1 MASISKRASN
11 RVKVLLMGAALMFL
25 VNSLRRRAGGRILA
39 HPDGVFRLLIRMVLL
54 PVCVQGLSRS
64 LDDGGSW
71 GRDTELL
78 GDCLDFQG
86 IKGFSWLRA
95 SGQAVELTDW
105 GGGSGLWR
113 MQLRDHACGFG
124 CPRRIESNAC
134 EFEGLGARREAGQ
147 ALCLP
152 AGVAEGCSGRGA
164 LPCVVMRQ
172 REHAAA
178 SPRK

>member
-1 MASISKRASN
+1 
-11 RVKVLLMGAALMFL
+11 MGAALMFL

-105 GGGSGLWR
+105 GGKRLMENAATRSC
-113 MQLRDHACGFG
+113 LRFW
-124 CPRRIESNAC
+124 
-134 EFEGLGARREAGQ
+134 
-147 ALCLP
+147 LP
-152 AGVAEGCSGRGA
+152 A
-164 LPCVVMRQ
+164 P
-172 REHAAA
+172 H
-178 SPRK
+178 